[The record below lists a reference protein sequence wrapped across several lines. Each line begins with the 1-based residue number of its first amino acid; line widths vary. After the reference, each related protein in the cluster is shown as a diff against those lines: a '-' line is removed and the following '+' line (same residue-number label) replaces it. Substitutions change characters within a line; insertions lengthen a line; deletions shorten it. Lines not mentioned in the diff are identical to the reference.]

1 MAAQNV
7 NINKSDIKNIIYEN
21 KLPLSLE
28 NCKIKITYK
37 ILSDIFSVINDV
49 ENPLSPQDVLI
60 PCLNLLCGWDVTD
73 VVGRPSNF
81 LRNKLNKINN
91 EKKPICLDDAV
102 PEFFSN
108 PLLDDCS
115 FSESVMVA
123 SSFLGNYCEK
133 LKIKIYSI

>member
-7 NINKSDIKNIIYEN
+7 NINKSDIKNIYEN

-81 LRNKLNKINN
+81 LRNKLNKIKRN
-91 EKKPICLDDAV
+91 ICLDDAV